1 MKQAKSFKN
10 NKHSSSENAN
20 IKININSNNNENYQG
35 LENIKFNL
43 NDNESKVNRKK
54 VKFSTNETQL
64 KADIV
69 IDNFSSNKAA
79 LKNSIL
85 KKSSSKISKIDENQN
100 FLNTKIIK
108 EYNTDKIIPIIKTN
122 TNKFKINNNYI
133 NDKSKENNSLVFY
146 PILNTDK
153 LSNKK
158 ISLDNTLKSNMKSK
172 FVHNLKTTE
181 NKELDNIFDL
191 NINKIDNKSQK
202 NINSSNLFQTSI
214 NEISK
219 TNKNRTINKNKI
231 NLIINKNDKYNKTE
245 SNFYSH
251 KNKIKLEKVSNK
263 FNKSKQSEKSYN
275 KDIINNNN
283 ILITKFKEYQKQIEP
298 SFSLIKTTGNS
309 INKDINNNPFMRKIE
324 NMRNFNQFEVIFKN
338 TIMNNVKEI
347 YGKSKTG
354 FFQGEC
360 CGVNTNKDRT
370 SGYYICENR
379 ANIFNVSEMIDRM
392 NPSSIVKFSELLR
405 KDYKEFLGYNKKD
418 YRKKYKKEDKLRIKL
433 IRKYHKELFYENEI
447 ADKYNIKKNSGIKFI
462 QDKDEEIKKNNNS
475 LY

>member
-133 NDKSKENNSLVFY
+133 NDISKENYSLVFY

-158 ISLDNTLKSNMKSK
+158 
-172 FVHNLKTTE
+172 
-181 NKELDNIFDL
+181 
-191 NINKIDNKSQK
+191 
-202 NINSSNLFQTSI
+202 
-214 NEISK
+214 
-219 TNKNRTINKNKI
+219 
-231 NLIINKNDKYNKTE
+231 
-245 SNFYSH
+245 
-251 KNKIKLEKVSNK
+251 
-263 FNKSKQSEKSYN
+263 
-275 KDIINNNN
+275 
-283 ILITKFKEYQKQIEP
+283 
-298 SFSLIKTTGNS
+298 
-309 INKDINNNPFMRKIE
+309 
-324 NMRNFNQFEVIFKN
+324 
-338 TIMNNVKEI
+338 
-347 YGKSKTG
+347 
-354 FFQGEC
+354 
-360 CGVNTNKDRT
+360 
-370 SGYYICENR
+370 
-379 ANIFNVSEMIDRM
+379 
-392 NPSSIVKFSELLR
+392 
-405 KDYKEFLGYNKKD
+405 FL
-418 YRKKYKKEDKLRIKL
+418 
-433 IRKYHKELFYENEI
+433 
-447 ADKYNIKKNSGIKFI
+447 
-462 QDKDEEIKKNNNS
+462 
-475 LY
+475 